1 MKKRLQ
7 TQKELE
13 GIDSENIIEDS
24 GRGSRR
30 AAREAA
36 VKVPQYREA
45 LESEEEG
52 SEEDEEEE
60 EDDEDEEF
68 GEEENDEGEA
78 LQALGSR
85 QISSYRAS
93 CSCH

>member
-1 MKKRLQ
+1 VFSPEIKAVKKRLQ

-52 SEEDEEEE
+52 SEEDEDKDE
-60 EDDEDEEF
+60 EDEEF
-68 GEEENDEGEA
+68 GEEENDEGET
-78 LQALGSR
+78 LQVLVVM
-85 QISSYRAS
+85 
-93 CSCH
+93 